1 MKKTK
6 VQKYVIMTVMLLT
19 LLSIFAGT
27 IMQFMR

>member
-6 VQKYVIMTVMLLT
+6 VQKYVIMTVMIFT
-19 LLSIFAGT
+19 LLSMFAGT

>member
-19 LLSIFAGT
+19 LLSMFAGT

>member
-6 VQKYVIMTVMLLT
+6 VQKYVIMIVMLLT
-19 LLSIFAGT
+19 LLSMFAGT